1 MRVLTGHVRLVF
13 IDPPRVIRAT
23 PETPAVNPSQDMRYV
38 ETVGAMT
45 MQVEFY
51 KENPAATDQIAQPQL
66 Q

>member
-1 MRVLTGHVRLVF
+1 LVF
-13 IDPPRVIRAT
+13 IDPPRVIKMT
-23 PETPAVNPSQDMRYV
+23 PETPAVNPPQDLHYV